1 MDPPSRFRDHSREPL
16 AKGLIRIGRQR
27 CGGKARAWRPAR
39 SSERPTSG
47 GRPSPEWGLT
57 GRGRAWLVGTA
68 TCLAEVV
75 PEGRTAERTGS
86 IGGDGFGGDLALAPA
101 STTIAPSID
110 VSGAPASAA
119 TDEGSTG
126 GPTLPLGWSGAG
138 QSLTLLT
145 LLAALTTTVR
155 AFRHPILFS
164 IVPRAVALQS
174 AALSLSVERPG

>member
-1 MDPPSRFRDHSREPL
+1 MDDEPTL
-16 AKGLIRIGRQR
+16 ESQARRGPDGEWVDPVVEIVTDAVAPIVETIRVAAPKPTAIVDSGLPLSCVIVPQ
-27 CGGKARAWRPAR
+27 PR
-39 SSERPTSG
+39 S
-47 GRPSPEWGLT
+47 
-57 GRGRAWLVGTA
+57 
-68 TCLAEVV
+68 AEVV

-164 IVPRAVALQS
+164 IVPRAVAMQS